1 MRTIGAG
8 TIVGRKDS
16 VFLVIERGRTFYGEA
31 AYGLADIYSGEYL
44 SLDVS
49 DVSLYEILK
58 LAKFEILAPSIALY
72 FNPGAY

>member
-1 MRTIGAG
+1 MRTVSAG
-8 TIVGRKDS
+8 TIVGRRNQ
-16 VFLVIERGRTFYGEA
+16 VFLVVERGLTFYGKP
-31 AYGLADIYSGEYL
+31 AYGLADLHSGEYL

-58 LAKFEILAPSIALY
+58 LANFEVLAPSAFLY